1 MFSRLT
7 LATFPFLMPL
17 QQTSV
22 SKRRQPVAL
31 LHVATLDRR
40 QTIRCPDLGGGA
52 GGATAK
58 ALGCS
63 GRWLG
68 LCACDAVPHT
78 RSPPLQFSWQYWI
91 RVISTH
97 GEKGL
102 GGRPADFCC
111 LRRCGGQHEDH
122 WGCGVVCGWWTA
134 HVNTSFEEPATES
147 SPVCDSNCLQQRN
160 NIRFRTR
167 KFMNRDTAGRG
178 SLSRPLGSSSW
189 LFASPLSSPSPKLD
203 SVVQFWPSPV
213 SWLGWFSTSLKPF
226 RISSLDCFRR
236 PKFPTPSTDP

>member
-111 LRRCGGQHEDH
+111 LRRCGGRTERWHQSQHMRIT
-122 WGCGVVCGWWTA
+122 GGVVWFVAGGQHMSTQ
-134 HVNTSFEEPATES
+134 VSRNRATES
-147 SPVCDSNCLQQRN
+147 SPDCDSNCLQQRN

-189 LFASPLSSPSPKLD
+189 LFASPLSSPSR
-203 SVVQFWPSPV
+203 S
-213 SWLGWFSTSLKPF
+213 
-226 RISSLDCFRR
+226 
-236 PKFPTPSTDP
+236 

>member
-1 MFSRLT
+1 
-7 LATFPFLMPL
+7 MPL

-111 LRRCGGQHEDH
+111 LRRCGGRTERWHQSQQTHEDH

-134 HVNTSFEEPATES
+134 HVNKTQVSTLSRNRATES
-147 SPVCDSNCLQQRN
+147 SPDCRHKLTLLGLSPTTKQHTQ
-160 NIRFRTR
+160 FRTR
-167 KFMNRDTAGRG
+167 KFMNRDKQLVGV
-178 SLSRPLGSSSW
+178 RPLPTP
-189 LFASPLSSPSPKLD
+189 PLLA
-203 SVVQFWPSPV
+203 
-213 SWLGWFSTSLKPF
+213 LRFSTFITHLRSQLF
-226 RISSLDCFRR
+226 SSGPLR
-236 PKFPTPSTDP
+236 FPGFPQA

>member
-1 MFSRLT
+1 MFSRLA

-58 ALGCS
+58 LWGAVG
-63 GRWLG
+63 GG
-68 LCACDAVPHT
+68 LASAHAMRCPTHAQPSTAVLVAVLDT
-78 RSPPLQFSWQYWI
+78 CNINTQ
-91 RVISTH
+91 
-97 GEKGL
+97 EKGL

-111 LRRCGGQHEDH
+111 LRRCGGRTERWHQSQHEDH

-134 HVNTSFEEPATES
+134 HVNTSFEEPSNGVITGLRLQL
-147 SPVCDSNCLQQRN
+147 SPTTKQH
-160 NIRFRTR
+160 T
-167 KFMNRDTAGRG
+167 
-178 SLSRPLGSSSW
+178 
-189 LFASPLSSPSPKLD
+189 
-203 SVVQFWPSPV
+203 VQNKEV
-213 SWLGWFSTSLKPF
+213 HE
-226 RISSLDCFRR
+226 
-236 PKFPTPSTDP
+236 